1 MPVKKF
7 CRWWRSVAM
16 VPTADPSTP
25 LLGSAS
31 RDDKERVVAHPG
43 SCDWDVWT
51 SSGKSRWIPKTL
63 AVFDDGLEEGAVF
76 EEIYQAGP
84 NMIDVVVHCSL
95 CRFTIVC
102 FEGLQDRQVG
112 I

>member
-1 MPVKKF
+1 
-7 CRWWRSVAM
+7 M